1 MKKKILISIF
11 CITLFFPIQLIHSQE
26 VIDQIVA
33 IVGNQPILKSDIE
46 NQYIQMISQG
56 YYGTSVD
63 LKCEILEDLLFQK
76 LLLIQAQ
83 KDSIEVGNKEVESEL
98 NRRLSVF
105 INQVGSEQKLEEYY
119 GKSIVQIKE
128 EFRSIIKDQL
138 LTQRMQAKLT
148 EDVEITPSEVKSYY
162 EDLHPDSIP
171 IIEESYELSQIVKIP
186 GISEQEKNNCISKL
200 EEIRDRIINGEKFST
215 MAILYSQD
223 PGSAS
228 KGGELGFV
236 SRTDLV
242 PEFSAVAFSLTN
254 TEDVSRIVK
263 TDFGY
268 HIIQLI
274 ERKGEM
280 VNIRHILI
288 VPETDQMAI
297 DSLKNELSEI
307 RKKILSDSVSFEN
320 AAELYSDD
328 EETSQNNG
336 KIMNPYTGS
345 GKFTPDMLDVP
356 TNRIIKKLQEGE
368 ISNPF
373 VTNDLQ
379 GKTVVKIIKIDQK
392 VTEHLATIEEDY
404 QELYEYALNLEQQ
417 KTVKKWIKDRV
428 EKTYIKIDESYKG
441 CEFIYADWN
450 K

>member
-297 DSLKNELSEI
+297 DSLKNELSKI
-307 RKKILSDSVSFEN
+307 REKILSDSVSFED

-379 GKTVVKIIKIDQK
+379 GKTVVKIIKLDQK

>member
-297 DSLKNELSEI
+297 DSLKNELSKI
-307 RKKILSDSVSFEN
+307 REKILSDSVSFEN

-373 VTNDLQ
+373 VTTDQQ

>member
-373 VTNDLQ
+373 VTTDQQ

>member
-297 DSLKNELSEI
+297 DSLKNELSKI
-307 RKKILSDSVSFEN
+307 REKILSDSVSFED

-373 VTNDLQ
+373 VTTDQQ